1 MPGHSEE
8 ELDAPITRAK
18 VPPTRPVDSTADA
31 PPGAAA
37 VAALQRLA
45 GNRAVVG
52 MLRGAGTVATPGPLS
67 VQRDDG
73 QSSAPPTIGLG
84 RPRPGADGG
93 NRLHLDPAIEAQIRA
108 IQAMRTQLAP
118 EQVKE
123 QLVNLTLPQLPTEL
137 LTPPTPPG
145 TPGRSPAPAAPPGPA
160 PGTGLT
166 GPRAGTGGDIWKAVL
181 ASPVLGPAVVNLGE
195 LATARAK
202 LEYNNLSTGGKAA
215 VVSTSVVVGVGAL
228 TAVLAHPGARDW
240 MTATLNDKI
249 IPVVPV
255 PGLGVQLN
263 LSGNT
268 IIVGL
273 HLDVGKILPASLGFG
288 PASETAALGAPPPR

>member
-1 MPGHSEE
+1 M
-8 ELDAPITRAK
+8 
-18 VPPTRPVDSTADA
+18 
-31 PPGAAA
+31 
-37 VAALQRLA
+37 
-45 GNRAVVG
+45 
-52 MLRGAGTVATPGPLS
+52 
-67 VQRDDG
+67 
-73 QSSAPPTIGLG
+73 
-84 RPRPGADGG
+84 
-93 NRLHLDPAIEAQIRA
+93 
-108 IQAMRTQLAP
+108 
-118 EQVKE
+118 
-123 QLVNLTLPQLPTEL
+123 
-137 LTPPTPPG
+137 
-145 TPGRSPAPAAPPGPA
+145 
-160 PGTGLT
+160 

-181 ASPVLGPAVVNLGE
+181 SSPVLGPAVVNLGD

-263 LSGNT
+263 LSGNN

-288 PASETAALGAPPPR
+288 PASATAPLGAPPTP